1 MRQSAGGIR
10 ELARAAST
18 LRWTPPAERWTP
30 PANPNAME
38 DHDVASG
45 KYALE
50 PTVRALLLDM
60 GLRPTAVLRRAG
72 LRADLLSHGHVW
84 LTQDEYFNLWRAV
97 ETEAGDPN
105 FVLTLTEAFSPA
117 METVL

>member
-1 MRQSAGGIR
+1 M
-10 ELARAAST
+10 T
-18 LRWTPPAERWTP
+18 
-30 PANPNAME
+30 
-38 DHDVASG
+38 SG

-60 GLRPTAVLRRAG
+60 GLRPAAVLRRAG

-97 ETEAGDPN
+97 ETEAGDPD
-105 FVLTLTEAFSPA
+105 FVLTMTEAFSPELFA
-117 METVL
+117 APVLQPWSVQTSPPRPPEWRPTRS